1 MTPFIISVTL
11 MLTSV
16 NMSKTKAKQTEP
28 KQPEYVDELLLN
40 GQATVTAKSR
50 EELAEMVDAIP
61 ADCSYAVGAVG
72 YNSESGMY
80 CLCIHLTN
88 NYKP

>member
-1 MTPFIISVTL
+1 
-11 MLTSV
+11 
-16 NMSKTKAKQTEP
+16 MSKKTKANQTEP
-28 KQPEYVDELLLN
+28 KQPEYVGELLHT

>member
-1 MTPFIISVTL
+1 

-16 NMSKTKAKQTEP
+16 NMSKKTKANQTEP
-28 KQPEYVDELLLN
+28 KQPEYVGELLLN

-50 EELAEMVDAIP
+50 EELAEMIDAIP
-61 ADCSYAVGAVG
+61 ADCSYAAGAVG

>member
-1 MTPFIISVTL
+1 
-11 MLTSV
+11 
-16 NMSKTKAKQTEP
+16 MSKTKAKQTEP
-28 KQPEYVDELLLN
+28 KQPEYVGELLLN
-40 GQATVTAKSR
+40 GQATITAKSR
-50 EELAEMVDAIP
+50 EELAEMVNAIP
-61 ADCSYAVGAVG
+61 ADCSYGAGAVG

>member
-1 MTPFIISVTL
+1 
-11 MLTSV
+11 
-16 NMSKTKAKQTEP
+16 MSKTKAKQTEP
-28 KQPEYVDELLLN
+28 KQPEYLGELLLN

-61 ADCSYAVGAVG
+61 ADCSYAAGAVG

>member
-1 MTPFIISVTL
+1 
-11 MLTSV
+11 
-16 NMSKTKAKQTEP
+16 MSKTKAKQTEP
-28 KQPEYVDELLLN
+28 KQHAYVDELLHT

>member
-1 MTPFIISVTL
+1 
-11 MLTSV
+11 
-16 NMSKTKAKQTEP
+16 MSKTKAKQTEL
-28 KQPEYVDELLLN
+28 KQPEYVGELLLN

-50 EELAEMVDAIP
+50 EELAEMVNAIP
-61 ADCSYAVGAVG
+61 ADCSYAAGAVG
-72 YNSESGMY
+72 YNSGSGMY

>member
-1 MTPFIISVTL
+1 
-11 MLTSV
+11 
-16 NMSKTKAKQTEP
+16 MSKTKAKQTEP
-28 KQPEYVDELLLN
+28 KQPEYVDELLQT

-61 ADCSYAVGAVG
+61 ADCSYGVGAVG

>member
-1 MTPFIISVTL
+1 
-11 MLTSV
+11 
-16 NMSKTKAKQTEP
+16 MSKTKAKQTEL
-28 KQPEYVDELLLN
+28 KQPEYVDELLHT

-61 ADCSYAVGAVG
+61 ADCSYAAGAVG

-80 CLCIHLTN
+80 CLCIHL
-88 NYKP
+88 KQL

>member
-1 MTPFIISVTL
+1 
-11 MLTSV
+11 
-16 NMSKTKAKQTEP
+16 MSKTKAKQTEP
-28 KQPEYVDELLLN
+28 EQPEYLVELLLN

-50 EELAEMVDAIP
+50 EELAEMVNDIP
-61 ADCSYAVGAVG
+61 ADCSYATGAVG

>member
-1 MTPFIISVTL
+1 
-11 MLTSV
+11 
-16 NMSKTKAKQTEP
+16 MSKTTKAKQTEP
-28 KQPEYVDELLLN
+28 KQPEYVGELLLN
-40 GQATVTAKSR
+40 GQATVTAKTR

-61 ADCSYAVGAVG
+61 ADCSYAAGAVG

>member
-1 MTPFIISVTL
+1 

-16 NMSKTKAKQTEP
+16 NMSKKTKANQTEP
-28 KQPEYVDELLLN
+28 KQHEYVDELLLN

-61 ADCSYAVGAVG
+61 ADCSYAAGAVG

-80 CLCIHLTN
+80 CLCIHL
-88 NYKP
+88 KQ